1 MGTCFPY
8 CPIPGDSHT
17 WLHLHHP
24 VRQARYLMGAVE
36 PGQGNAL
43 FWRRAIV
50 STISQ
55 YNVGSYVEFDEI
67 LVWPHASSSVCDMV
81 QNSLVVRIVWN
92 DQNRR
97 ICQFCQIVK
106 ICLKFRNLVELFR
119 FGWNSEIWFK
129 FRKLVKIRHCNGFL
143 WFGIPYSGGYSKD
156 LEVIYG
162 LE

>member
-17 WLHLHHP
+17 WQHRH
-24 VRQARYLMGAVE
+24 QAPSQCLWQCLWPMAMPMGAVE

-129 FRKLVKIRHCNGFL
+129 FRKLVKIRHCNGFP
-143 WFGIPYSGGYSKD
+143 WFSIPYSGGY
-156 LEVIYG
+156 
-162 LE
+162 